1 MESHSHTLVVV
12 VVEVQEDVSWAV
24 LVDCNMSHRSLL
36 DFVPEELLAYHY
48 REAAAAAAAAGVDS
62 SLNSS
67 FPKSQ

>member
-1 MESHSHTLVVV
+1 LVVVVV

-24 LVDCNMSHRSLL
+24 LVDCNMLHRSLL
-36 DFVPEELLAYHY
+36 DFVPAEELLAYHY
-48 REAAAAAAAAGVDS
+48 RETAAAAAAAAAGVDS